1 MEEGMMLIRGS
12 DSAIDLP
19 SILTEEEKWY
29 FDLQGYLILRQ
40 VITADEINQ
49 MLRLGSHWL
58 EQPDQAPLAPSGN
71 GERIRW
77 GH

>member
-1 MEEGMMLIRGS
+1 MEEGMMLIRGG
-12 DSAIDLP
+12 DSVIDLP

-49 MLRLGSHWL
+49 MLRLGSH
-58 EQPDQAPLAPSGN
+58 
-71 GERIRW
+71 
-77 GH
+77 